1 MVGRCTS
8 MRYDVLRRTSMHFDA
23 LRCTSKGWSMHSP
36 LGCYTRYISNKLN
49 CTDYFINSRNCTA
62 YLSKIVKPSRMHL
75 LLLLFKTI
83 AFEAFEIVQ
92 CSTYL
97 LFLSLETHTHCCHNF
112 DRSYCHNFESRI
124 DLQIFHLVHLS
135 SPHVIDV
142 DVNLKRRIFFFF
154 LYGTYGTSLFFVIRF
169 MFIDM
174 RHATNQLNL
183 LPD

>member
-1 MVGRCTS
+1 
-8 MRYDVLRRTSMHFDA
+8 VLNIFIIF
-23 LRCTSKGWSMHSP
+23 KP
-36 LGCYTRYISNKLN
+36 KL
-49 CTDYFINSRNCTA
+49 
-62 YLSKIVKPSRMHL
+62 
-75 LLLLFKTI
+75 
-83 AFEAFEIVQ
+83 
-92 CSTYL
+92 
-97 LFLSLETHTHCCHNF
+97 THTVATILIN
-112 DRSYCHNFESRI
+112 YCHNSKSRI

-135 SPHVIDV
+135 STHVIDV